1 MSRLVLIAAAALALA
16 ACGEKPQTLG
26 ENQRRDQPAFQGT
39 GLAFQAPG
47 WKAGDR
53 GAWEQQLK
61 GRAQGQNEYVRV
73 N

>member
-1 MSRLVLIAAAALALA
+1 MSRAVLIAAAALALG
-16 ACGEKPQTLG
+16 ACGEKPQTIG
-26 ENQRRDQPAFQGT
+26 DNHRHDAPAFQGT
-39 GLAFQAPG
+39 GLAFQVPG

-61 GRAQGQNEYVRV
+61 ARAQGQNEYVRV